1 MKSIYSADYK
11 KLIEW
16 LVSKRL
22 LAGITQA
29 QLAENL
35 NKLQSF
41 VSKYENAERRLMS
54 LFSPNLLEILS
65 CGHQKTLLINGYLP
79 DLPVLAISANDVIIL
94 ISSCLTIEI
103 TCPKGIGVSKRHR
116 KHQTCRIQ
124 KNGAPWGQVH

>member
-35 NKLQSF
+35 NKPQSF

-94 ISSCLTIEI
+94 ISSCLTEG
-103 TCPKGIGVSKRHR
+103 K
-116 KHQTCRIQ
+116 
-124 KNGAPWGQVH
+124 